1 METYI
6 VELKSVIQNA
16 ADAEGFPVRFI
27 PIKNALDLYGDET
40 EDVCPPLFIGNP
52 PVSRWNSE
60 ERANDITPLYSKMLD
75 GEAKDLEETFQH
87 IDEVMIDSLFDYF
100 IDYELGNSDMPDDFI
115 MESLQMDAMN
125 GYEDAISS
133 HLAVIVDR

>member
-1 METYI
+1 MRFTISGSLLLETYI

-75 GEAKDLEETFQH
+75 GEAKDLE
-87 IDEVMIDSLFDYF
+87 
-100 IDYELGNSDMPDDFI
+100 
-115 MESLQMDAMN
+115 
-125 GYEDAISS
+125 DAISS

>member
-1 METYI
+1 MQNI

-60 ERANDITPLYSKMLD
+60 ERANNSWATPTCLTTSSLKVSKW
-75 GEAKDLEETFQH
+75 T
-87 IDEVMIDSLFDYF
+87 
-100 IDYELGNSDMPDDFI
+100 
-115 MESLQMDAMN
+115 
-125 GYEDAISS
+125 
-133 HLAVIVDR
+133 R

>member
-1 METYI
+1 M
-6 VELKSVIQNA
+6 
-16 ADAEGFPVRFI
+16 RFI

-75 GEAKDLEETFQH
+75 GEAKDLE
-87 IDEVMIDSLFDYF
+87 
-100 IDYELGNSDMPDDFI
+100 
-115 MESLQMDAMN
+115 
-125 GYEDAISS
+125 DAISS

>member
-1 METYI
+1 
-6 VELKSVIQNA
+6 
-16 ADAEGFPVRFI
+16 
-27 PIKNALDLYGDET
+27 
-40 EDVCPPLFIGNP
+40 
-52 PVSRWNSE
+52 
-60 ERANDITPLYSKMLD
+60 
-75 GEAKDLEETFQH
+75 
-87 IDEVMIDSLFDYF
+87 MIDSLFDYF

>member
-1 METYI
+1 MQTSPICDSGKEDHLRISNKINLHGLLALI

-60 ERANDITPLYSKMLD
+60 ERANDITSYL
-75 GEAKDLEETFQH
+75 
-87 IDEVMIDSLFDYF
+87 
-100 IDYELGNSDMPDDFI
+100 
-115 MESLQMDAMN
+115 
-125 GYEDAISS
+125 IS
-133 HLAVIVDR
+133 V

>member
-6 VELKSVIQNA
+6 VKLKSVIQNA

-60 ERANDITPLYSKMLD
+60 ERANDIAPLYSKMLD
-75 GEAKDLEETFQH
+75 GEAKDLE
-87 IDEVMIDSLFDYF
+87 
-100 IDYELGNSDMPDDFI
+100 
-115 MESLQMDAMN
+115 
-125 GYEDAISS
+125 DAISS
-133 HLAVIVDR
+133 HIAVIVDR